1 MADSARRETWQDKAT
16 VEGKS
21 MFAKVLVANR
31 AEIAVRAFRAAYELG
46 AKTVAVF
53 PHEDR
58 MSEHRVKADEAYQ
71 IGVEGHPIKA
81 YLDID
86 EMIRVAKLSG
96 ADAIYPGYGFLS
108 ENVEFARRC
117 AEAGITFIGP
127 PPEVLAKAGDK
138 VAALKAARAAGVP
151 VLESSEPS
159 RDPEVIIA
167 AAEEIG
173 FPIFVKAVAGG
184 GGRGMRRVETRDEL
198 PELLSAAMRE
208 AENAF

>member
-21 MFAKVLVANR
+21 MFSKVLVANR

-58 MSEHRVKADEAYQ
+58 MSEH
-71 IGVEGHPIKA
+71 VE
-81 YLDID
+81 L
-86 EMIRVAKLSG
+86 
-96 ADAIYPGYGFLS
+96 
-108 ENVEFARRC
+108 ARRC
-117 AEAGITFIGP
+117 AAEGITFIGP

-138 VAALKAARAAGVP
+138 VAALKAAREAGVP

-159 RDPEVIIA
+159 RDTDELIA
-167 AAEEIG
+167 AAEVVG

-184 GGRGMRRVETRDEL
+184 GGRGMRRVEPR
-198 PELLSAAMRE
+198 
-208 AENAF
+208 